1 METAEGLAAAVA
13 GMQDDP
19 GIILNFNLTKSNE
32 CLSRNVGRFCG
43 GSGRDG

>member
-19 GIILNFNLTKSNE
+19 GIIMKFKLE
-32 CLSRNVGRFCG
+32 EI
-43 GSGRDG
+43 

>member
-19 GIILNFNLTKSNE
+19 GIILKFNWKKFNK
-32 CLSRNVGRFCG
+32 CLSRNVGRFC
-43 GSGRDG
+43 